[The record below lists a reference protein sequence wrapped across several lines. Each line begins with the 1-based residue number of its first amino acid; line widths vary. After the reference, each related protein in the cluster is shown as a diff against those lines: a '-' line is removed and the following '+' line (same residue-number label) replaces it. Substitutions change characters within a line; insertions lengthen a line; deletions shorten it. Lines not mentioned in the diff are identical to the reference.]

1 MLLCKFSGIL
11 ECSVVG
17 ARLVVSVV
25 ERALLADHCC
35 MCMLQANT
43 SGYQVIF
50 YGTGPALIF
59 SLHMLSVTNV

>member
-1 MLLCKFSGIL
+1 M
-11 ECSVVG
+11 VG